1 MVGQNCTLYGCSTS
15 RRHEGRS
22 LFKISVVGAADGEE
36 TAALKKTAREEWL
49 RLLLRTREATADLKK
64 RIEANN
70 IFFCDLHFKPE
81 CIISRKY
88 L

>member
-1 MVGQNCTLYGCSTS
+1 MEK

-22 LFKISVVGAADGEE
+22 LFGIPVVGIADGEE
-36 TAALKKTAREEWL
+36 TVALKKTAREEW
-49 RLLLRTREATADLKK
+49 RHLLLRTRKATDDLEKH
-64 RIEANN
+64 IETNN

-88 L
+88 LC